1 MVIRWMVVN
10 SKMTSPAF
18 LPAKIFGATRV
29 PTRSA
34 PETTDLSA
42 EEPTAT
48 DRATDQTRVQL
59 VGCTRLASYRIGD
72 IRIT

>member
-42 EEPTAT
+42 EEPA